1 MPPDWSL
8 YMVRTAGG
16 ALYTG
21 ITTDVERRLTEHRQG
36 ARGAR
41 ALRGRGPLTLAF
53 VQRVMDRR
61 QALQL
66 EWHIKQLSK
75 SRKEDL
81 VAGRLC
87 LEHLSLPGASGQG

>member
-1 MPPDWSL
+1 MPSGWSL

-21 ITTDVERRLTEHRQG
+21 ITTDVERRLAEHRQG
-36 ARGAR
+36 GRGAR

-53 VQRVMDRR
+53 VQKVPDRR

-66 EWHIKQLSK
+66 EWRIKQLPK

-87 LEHLSLPGASGQG
+87 LERLSLPGY